1 MTTTSVYDKNI
12 AFEMIDSVR
21 NYNYILMNAAY
32 DSPKIY
38 NYISENTYSM
48 PIIEIN
54 KRSVIRSDR
63 LTVNRMVGI
72 EQRKEYLS
80 MYSLR

>member
-1 MTTTSVYDKNI
+1 MPADSTYGPSEVYD
-12 AFEMIDSVR
+12 
-21 NYNYILMNAAY
+21 
-32 DSPKIY
+32 
-38 NYISENTYSM
+38 YISENTYSM

>member
-1 MTTTSVYDKNI
+1 MPAD
-12 AFEMIDSVR
+12 
-21 NYNYILMNAAY
+21 LAY
-32 DSPKIY
+32 VPSKIY
-38 NYISENTYSM
+38 EYISENTYSM

-63 LTVNRMVGI
+63 LTINRMVEI